1 MGLRVLDLIRGRGR
15 VRARVKGRAGV
26 RARVGIQVRIRG
38 RITARVGGRD
48 KVKVSV
54 RLEPAWAHHG
64 QSPHDVDAQVDELG
78 SYELAVAQGA
88 AWPG

>member
-1 MGLRVLDLIRGRGR
+1 M
-15 VRARVKGRAGV
+15 RARVKGRARVRARVRTRV

-78 SYELAVAQGA
+78 SHELAVAQGA
-88 AWPG
+88 AWPVT